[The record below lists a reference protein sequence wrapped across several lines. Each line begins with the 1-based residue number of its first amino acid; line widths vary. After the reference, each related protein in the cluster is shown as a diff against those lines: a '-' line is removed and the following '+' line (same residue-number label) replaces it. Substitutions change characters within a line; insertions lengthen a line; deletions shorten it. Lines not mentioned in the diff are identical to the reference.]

1 MTATPATIAETLTQG
16 ERALPFGHRTD
27 IRPGF
32 TRCSVAGPPPD
43 LDGVTIELQGSNG
56 VVVNGWPTRRFLR
69 TLAPGT
75 VTYWVLPDGADRA
88 ICVEPLAWRVRSQ
101 ADEEP
106 RP

>member
-32 TRCSVAGPPPD
+32 TRCSVAAPPPE
-43 LDGVTIELQGSNG
+43 LDGVTIELQWPNG
-56 VVVNGWPTRRFLR
+56 VVVDGWATRRFLR

-75 VTYWVLPDGADRA
+75 VTYWVLPDGAARA
-88 ICVEPLAWRVRSQ
+88 ICVEPLAWRVHSGR
-101 ADEEP
+101 EEP